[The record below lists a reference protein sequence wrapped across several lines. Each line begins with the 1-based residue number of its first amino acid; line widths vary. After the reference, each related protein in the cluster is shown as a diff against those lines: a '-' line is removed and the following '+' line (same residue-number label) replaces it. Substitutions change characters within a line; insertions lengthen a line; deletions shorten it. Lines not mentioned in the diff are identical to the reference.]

1 MIKYFGN
8 SNNDQ
13 SQISPQI
20 DFLFMKDF
28 VIPQITVQNNYKK
41 RKELLWSTTNIAIW
55 QQQISYG
62 SNSKSSKIKKFVLPL
77 LRVVFYNRSFL
88 HYA

>member
-41 RKELLWSTTNIAIW
+41 RKELLWSTTRT
-55 QQQISYG
+55 
-62 SNSKSSKIKKFVLPL
+62 KSSKI
-77 LRVVFYNRSFL
+77 
-88 HYA
+88 